1 MVKFL
6 INRPVA
12 VIMSFVAIIM
22 LGIVSSG
29 RLPVSLMPD
38 IDIPEITVAVSRPDN
53 SAREIENSIVSILR
67 RNLLQVPG
75 LDDIE
80 SESRNGSALI
90 LLKFEYG
97 TDIDLAFMEVNEKI
111 DGSMNSLP
119 NDLERPRIVKAS
131 ATDIPVFLLNLSLTE
146 EQYSEERFNQLSKF
160 SETVIKKRIEQLP
173 EVAIADLTGQVKEE
187 IYIEPDLEKA
197 GSLDISENDIRN
209 AIERNNLNIG
219 SLLVKD
225 GKYLYNLEF
234 SSYLKTVDDVANIY
248 LRAGDRLVQMK
259 DVAEVGL
266 RQSRLTGM
274 YFNGDSR
281 SISLAI
287 IKKSTARMADL
298 EDNLAEL
305 IGIFVDDYPD
315 IQFEIS
321 QDQTRILD
329 FSMSNLKMSLLFGC
343 TMGFLVMFFFLRDG
357 RSPWL
362 IGISIPASVLISIL
376 FFHLAGLSINIVS
389 LSGLILGVGMMID
402 NSIIVTDNIIQYMNK
417 GLSVSES
424 CVMGTNEVI
433 RPLLSSILTTC
444 AVFIPL
450 IFLSGIAGALFFD
463 QAIAI
468 SIGLFV
474 SFAVSIMLLP
484 TLFRQFFK
492 NPREGALTRF
502 VKKIS
507 FKNLE
512 GRYEGGMKFFFRYR
526 NVMMP
531 LFLLLIPV
539 SVWFFVLMEK
549 ERLPEVKQD
558 EMLVLI
564 DWNENIDVHEN
575 TNRVMDIL
583 THCSDR
589 IVQSNNFIGEQD
601 FIFNR
606 DYDQSYTQ
614 SKIYLKAEDYSVYGD
629 LRSEIGDYISSVY
642 PEASLSITPQENV
655 FEKIFSATEAS
666 LLVHLS
672 LLSEDRVPSLDR
684 VERIRFALDAGW
696 PETMVTM
703 PPTGEKV
710 IIRIDQEKLL
720 LYEVNPQ
727 ELYYRLKTA
736 FNSNRAGELRASH
749 EILPIV
755 LVEDQEYISNII
767 GGSFVRNTR
776 GQEVPVRNLV
786 NIEREHDYKF
796 IKGGMFGEYVP
807 LSMDIETR
815 SPEKLTA
822 EIRSVVTRD
831 EDISVRFSGSL
842 ISGQQ
847 IFREMF
853 FIILISILLLYFILA
868 SQFESLKLPL
878 VVLLE
883 LPIDIAGALLLLRIF
898 GVTINL
904 MSMIGI
910 IVMSGIII
918 NDSILKID
926 TINHLRRSGMKLKE
940 AIYEGGARR
949 LKPIIM
955 TSLTTI
961 LAMTPFLFGTDIGS
975 ELQKPLA
982 LTIIG
987 GMALGTVVSLYFI
1000 PLAYWYLYRK
1010 APPLKG
1016 DVPKGQGDVMKGEG
1030 ILE

>member
-6 INRPVA
+6 IHRPVA
-12 VIMSFVAIIM
+12 VIMSFIAVIM

-80 SESRNGSALI
+80 SESRNGSAI
-90 LLKFEYG
+90 IQLKFEYG

-111 DGSMNSLP
+111 DGSMNALP
-119 NDLERPRIVKAS
+119 NDLDRPRIIKAS
-131 ATDIPVFLLNLSLTE
+131 ATDIPVFMLNLSLGE
-146 EQYSEERFNQLSKF
+146 EQYSEERFNQFSKF

-173 EVAIADLTGQVKEE
+173 EVAIADITGQVDEE

-197 GSLDISENDIRN
+197 GSLNISENEIRA
-209 AIERNNLNIG
+209 AIERNNLNVG

-225 GKYLYNLEF
+225 GKYLYTLEF

-248 LRAGDRLVQMK
+248 LRSGDRLVQMK
-259 DVAEVGL
+259 DVANVGL
-266 RQSRLTGM
+266 RQGRLTGM
-274 YFNGDSR
+274 YFNGDKR

-287 IKKSTARMADL
+287 IKKTTARMADL
-298 EDNLAEL
+298 EEKLDEL
-305 IGIFVDDYPD
+305 LDIFADDYPD
-315 IQFEIS
+315 IRFGIS

-362 IGISIPASVLISIL
+362 IGISIPSSVLISIL
-376 FFHLAGLSINIVS
+376 FFHLAGLSINIIS

-402 NSIIVTDNIIQYMNK
+402 NSIIVTDNIMQYMNR
-417 GLSVSES
+417 GSSVSES
-424 CVMGTNEVI
+424 CIKGTNEVI
-433 RPLLSSILTTC
+433 RPLLSSMLTTC

-463 QAIAI
+463 QAVAI

-484 TLFRQFFK
+484 TLFRQFYK

-502 VKKIS
+502 VKRIS

-512 GRYEGGMKFFFRYR
+512 KKYERGLDFFFKYR
-526 NVMMP
+526 RIMIPFFISLMFVSI
-531 LFLLLIPV
+531 LFFLM
-539 SVWFFVLMEK
+539 MEK
-549 ERLPEVKQD
+549 ERLPAVKQD
-558 EMLVLI
+558 EMLVLV
-564 DWNENIDVHEN
+564 DWNENIDVREN
-575 TNRVMDIL
+575 TGRVMDL
-583 THCSDR
+583 LAHCSDK

-614 SKIYLKAEDYSVYGD
+614 SKIYLKAEDYSVYD
-629 LRSEIGDYISSVY
+629 ELRRAIDNYISSAY
-642 PEASLSITPQENV
+642 PDASLNIIPQENV

-666 LLVHLS
+666 LVVHLS
-672 LLSEDRVPSLDR
+672 LVSEERVPALDK
-684 VERIRFALDAGW
+684 VERIRSALDEGW
-696 PETMVTM
+696 PEAMVTM

-710 IIRIDQEKLL
+710 IVSINQERLMV
-720 LYEVNPQ
+720 YEVNPQ
-727 ELYYRLKTA
+727 QLYYRLKTA
-736 FNSNRAGELRASH
+736 FNSNQAGELRASH

-767 GGSFVRNTR
+767 NGSFVRNIR
-776 GQEVPVRNLV
+776 GQEVPLRNLV
-786 NIEREHDYKF
+786 DVERMYGYKY
-796 IKGGMFGEYVP
+796 IRGGLYGEYVP

-815 SPEKLTA
+815 SPENLTA
-822 EIRSVVTRD
+822 EIRSVVSRED
-831 EDISVRFSGSL
+831 DISVRFSGSL

-853 FIILISILLLYFILA
+853 FVILISILLLYFILA
-868 SQFESLKLPL
+868 SQFESLKLPF
-878 VVLLE
+878 VVMLE
-883 LPIDIAGALLLLRIF
+883 LPIDITGALMLLRIF
-898 GVTINL
+898 GGTINL

-926 TINHLRRSGMKLKE
+926 TINHLRRSGLKLKE

-961 LAMTPFLFGTDIGS
+961 LAMMPFLFGTDIGS

-982 LTIIG
+982 LTVIG

-1000 PLAYWYLYRK
+1000 PLTYWYLYRK

-1016 DVPKGQGDVMKGEG
+1016 AASKASRGM
-1030 ILE
+1030 

>member
-80 SESRNGSALI
+80 SESRNGSAII

-119 NDLERPRIVKAS
+119 NDLERPRIIKAS
-131 ATDIPVFLLNLSLTE
+131 ATDIPVFFLNLSLAANT
-146 EQYSEERFNQLSKF
+146 YSDGRFNELSKF

-173 EVAIADLTGQVKEE
+173 EVAIADITGQVQEE
-187 IYIEPDLEKA
+187 IYIQPDLEKA
-197 GSLDISENDIRN
+197 ISMGIDENDIRL

-234 SSYLKTVDDVANIY
+234 SSYLKTVDDVADIY
-248 LRAGDRLVQMK
+248 IRAGEKLVQLK
-259 DVAEVGL
+259 DVAEVGQ
-266 RQSRLTGM
+266 RQRRLTGM
-274 YFNGDSR
+274 YLNGENR
-281 SISLAI
+281 SVSLAI
-287 IKKSTARMADL
+287 IKKATARMADL
-298 EDNLAEL
+298 EENLDEL
-305 IGIFVDDYPD
+305 ITIFNNDYPD
-315 IQFEIS
+315 IEFEIS

-329 FSMSNLKMSLLFGC
+329 FSMSNLKTSLLIGG
-343 TMGFLVMFFFLRDG
+343 TIAFLVMFFFLRDG

-362 IGISIPASVLISIL
+362 IGLSIPASVFISIL
-376 FFHLAGLSINIVS
+376 FFHLVGLSVNIIS

-402 NSIIVTDNIIQYMNK
+402 NSIIVTDNITQYMNR
-417 GLSVSES
+417 GNPVADS
-424 CVMGTNEVI
+424 CIKGTNEVI

-450 IFLSGIAGALFFD
+450 IFLSGIAGALFYD

-484 TLFRQFFK
+484 TLFRQFYK
-492 NPREGALTRF
+492 NQREGALTRF

-507 FKNLE
+507 FSNLE
-512 GRYEGGMKFFFRYR
+512 NRYEGGMRFFFRYR
-526 NVMMP
+526 RIAIPV
-531 LFLLLIPV
+531 FLLLMVV
-539 SVWFFVLMEK
+539 SVWLFTSMQK
-549 ERLPEVKQD
+549 ERLPAVKQD
-558 EMLVLI
+558 EMLVMI
-564 DWNENIDVHEN
+564 DWNENIDVNEN
-575 TNRVMDIL
+575 SSRVLDIL
-583 THCSDR
+583 NNCSDF

-606 DYDQSYTQ
+606 DYDQTYTQ
-614 SKIYLKAEDYSVYGD
+614 SKIYLKAEDYSVFTE
-629 LRSEIGDYISSVY
+629 LRERISQYVSESW
-642 PEASLSITPQENV
+642 PAASLSIIPQENV
-655 FEKIFSATEAS
+655 FEKIFSATEAG
-666 LLVHLS
+666 LVVHLS
-672 LLSEDRVPSLDR
+672 LLSEDRIPSLDK
-684 VERIRFALDAGW
+684 VERIRSSLDENW
-696 PETMVTM
+696 PEAMTAM

-710 IIRIDQEKLL
+710 EVRIDREKLL

-727 ELYYRLKTA
+727 DLYLRLRTA
-736 FNSNRAGELRASH
+736 FSSNRAGELRASH

-755 LVEDQEYISNII
+755 LAEDRQYISNII
-767 GGSFVRNTR
+767 SESFVENSR
-776 GQEVPVRNLV
+776 GEEIALRNLV
-786 NIEREHDYKF
+786 NVSRVHGYKY
-796 IKGGMFGEYVP
+796 IKGGMYGEYVP
-807 LSMDIETR
+807 LSMDIETH
-815 SPEKLTA
+815 SPERLVA
-822 EIRSVVTRD
+822 QVRSVVTE
-831 EDISVRFSGSL
+831 EDDINVRFSGSL

-847 IFREMF
+847 IFREMI
-853 FIILISILLLYFILA
+853 FIILISVLLLYFILA
-868 SQFESLKLPL
+868 SQFESLKLPF

-883 LPIDIAGALLLLRIF
+883 LPIDISGALLLLWIF
-898 GVTINL
+898 GGTVNL

-926 TINHLRRSGMKLKE
+926 TINHLRLSGMGLKE

-961 LAMTPFLFGTDIGS
+961 LAMTPFLFGSDIGS

-982 LTIIG
+982 LTVIG

-1000 PLAYWYLYRK
+1000 PLAYWYLYRRQTTN
-1010 APPLKG
+1010 
-1016 DVPKGQGDVMKGEG
+1016 D
-1030 ILE
+1030 

>member
-6 INRPVA
+6 IKRPVA
-12 VIMSFVAIIM
+12 VIMSFVAVIM
-22 LGIVSSG
+22 LGVVSSG

-38 IDIPEITVAVSRPDN
+38 IDIPEITVAITRPDN

-80 SESRNGSALI
+80 SESRNGSALVV
-90 LLKFEYG
+90 LKFEYG
-97 TDIDLAFMEVNEKI
+97 TDIDMAFMEVNEKI

-119 NDLERPRIVKAS
+119 NDLERPRIIKAS
-131 ATDIPVFLLNLSLTE
+131 ATDIPVFLLNLSLDD
-146 EQYSEERFNQLSKF
+146 EQYSDERFNQLSKF

-173 EVAIADLTGQVKEE
+173 DVAIADITGHINEE
-187 IYIEPDLEKA
+187 IYIKPDLEKA
-197 GSLDISENDIRN
+197 GSLDISENDIRD

-225 GKYLYNLEF
+225 GKYLYSLEF
-234 SSYLKTVDDVANIY
+234 SSYLKTVDDVAGIY

-259 DVAEVGL
+259 DVAKVGL

-274 YFNGDSR
+274 YYNGDKR

-287 IKKSTARMADL
+287 IKKATARMADL

-305 IGIFVDDYPD
+305 ISIFTDDYPD
-315 IQFEIS
+315 IRFEIS

-329 FSMSNLKMSLLFGC
+329 FSMSNLKMSLIFGC
-343 TMGFLVMFFFLRDG
+343 SIGFIVMFFFLSDG

-376 FFHLAGLSINIVS
+376 FFHLAGLSINIIS

-402 NSIIVTDNIIQYMNK
+402 NSIIVTDNIMQYMNR

-424 CVMGTNEVI
+424 CIKGTNEVI

-463 QAIAI
+463 QAVAI

-484 TLFRQFFK
+484 TLFRQFYK
-492 NPREGALTRF
+492 NPHEGALTRF
-502 VKKIS
+502 VKRIS
-507 FKNLE
+507 FKDLE
-512 GRYEGGMKFFFRYR
+512 KKYEKGLGFFFRYR
-526 NVMMP
+526 RIIMP
-531 LFLLLIPV
+531 FFLLLMLV
-539 SVWFFVLMEK
+539 SVWLFILMEK
-549 ERLPEVKQD
+549 ERLPAVKQD

-564 DWNENIDVHEN
+564 DWNENIDVREN
-575 TNRVMDIL
+575 TSRVMAVL
-583 THCSDR
+583 SYSSDK

-601 FIFNR
+601 FIFSR
-606 DYDQSYTQ
+606 DYDQGYTQ
-614 SKIYLKAEDYSVYGD
+614 SKIYLKAEDYTVYED
-629 LRSEIGDYISSVY
+629 LKKSINDYISSAY
-642 PEASLSITPQENV
+642 PDASLNIMPQENV
-655 FEKIFSATEAS
+655 FEKIFSATGAS
-666 LLVHLS
+666 LVVHLS
-672 LLSEDRVPSLDR
+672 LLSEDRVPSLDK
-684 VERIRFALDAGW
+684 VERLRSALDESW
-696 PETMVTM
+696 PEAMVTM
-703 PPTGEKV
+703 PATGEKV
-710 IIRIDQEKLL
+710 MVKIDQESLMV
-720 LYEVNPQ
+720 YEVNPQ
-727 ELYYRLKTA
+727 QLYYRLKTA
-736 FNSNRAGELRASH
+736 FNSNQAGELRASH

-755 LVEDQEYISNII
+755 LVEDQKYISNII
-767 GGSFVRNTR
+767 NGSFVRNVR
-776 GQEVPVRNLV
+776 GQEVPLRNLV
-786 NIEREHDYKF
+786 DVGRMYGYKY
-796 IKGGMFGEYVP
+796 IRGGIFGEYVP

-815 SPEKLTA
+815 SPENLTA
-822 EIRSVVTRD
+822 EIRSMVTA
-831 EDISVRFSGSL
+831 EDDINVRFSGSL

-847 IFREMF
+847 IFKEMF
-853 FIILISILLLYFILA
+853 FVILISILLLYFILA
-868 SQFESLKLPL
+868 SQFESLKLPF
-878 VVLLE
+878 VVMLE

-898 GVTINL
+898 GGTINL

-910 IVMSGIII
+910 IVMAGIII

-926 TINHLRRSGMKLKE
+926 TINQLRRSGMGLME
-940 AIYEGGARR
+940 AIHEGGARR

-982 LTIIG
+982 LTVIG

-1000 PLAYWYLYRK
+1000 PLAYWYMYRK
-1010 APPLKG
+1010 EAS
-1016 DVPKGQGDVMKGEG
+1016 
-1030 ILE
+1030 

>member
-1 MVKFL
+1 MVRFL
-6 INRPVA
+6 IHRPVA

-53 SAREIENSIVSILR
+53 SAREIENSIVSTLR

-80 SESRNGSALI
+80 SESRNGSAII

-97 TDIDLAFMEVNEKI
+97 TDIDMAFMEVNEKI

-119 NDLERPRIVKAS
+119 NDLERPRIIKAS
-131 ATDIPVFLLNLSLTE
+131 ATDIPVFFLNLSLAGE
-146 EQYSEERFNQLSKF
+146 GYSDERFNQLSKF

-173 EVAIADLTGQVKEE
+173 EVAIADITGQVTEE

-197 GSLDISENDIRN
+197 ISLGLDENDIRA

-234 SSYLKTVDDVANIY
+234 SSYLKTVNDVAGIY
-248 LRAGDRLVQMK
+248 LRAGEKLVQLE

-266 RQSRLTGM
+266 RQRRLTGM
-274 YFNGDSR
+274 YMNAENR
-281 SISLAI
+281 AVSLAI
-287 IKKSTARMADL
+287 IKKATARMADL
-298 EDNLAEL
+298 EENLDEL
-305 IGIFVDDYPD
+305 ITIFKDDYPELE
-315 IQFEIS
+315 FEIS

-329 FSMSNLKMSLLFGC
+329 FSMSNLKTSLLIG
-343 TMGFLVMFFFLRDG
+343 GSIAFLVMFFFLRDG

-362 IGISIPASVLISIL
+362 IGLSIPSSVLISIL
-376 FFHLAGLSINIVS
+376 FFHLVGLSVNIIS

-402 NSIIVTDNIIQYMNK
+402 NSIIVTDNITQYMDRGNS
-417 GLSVSES
+417 LAES
-424 CVMGTNEVI
+424 CIKGTNEVI

-450 IFLSGIAGALFFD
+450 IFLSGIAGALFYD

-468 SIGLFV
+468 SVGLFV
-474 SFAVSIMLLP
+474 SFAVSVLLLP
-484 TLFRQFFK
+484 TLFRQFYL

-512 GRYEGGMKFFFRYR
+512 KKYEGGMKFFFRYR
-526 NVMMP
+526 RIAMP
-531 LFLLLIPV
+531 VFLLLILV
-539 SVWFFVLMEK
+539 SIVLFTTMKK
-549 ERLPEVKQD
+549 ERLPSVRQD
-558 EMLVLI
+558 EMLVMI
-564 DWNENIDVHEN
+564 DWNENIDVNEN
-575 TNRVMDIL
+575 A
-583 THCSDR
+583 SR
-589 IVQSNNFIGEQD
+589 IREVLDNCGAMVVQSNNFIGEQG
-601 FIFNR
+601 FVFNR
-606 DYDQSYTQ
+606 DYDQTYTQ
-614 SKIYLKAEDYSVYGD
+614 SKIYLKAESYAVYGE
-629 LRSEIGDYISSVY
+629 LREKINDYISGAW
-642 PEASLSITPQENV
+642 PAASLSIRAQENV
-655 FEKIFSATEAS
+655 FEKIFSATEAG
-666 LLVHLS
+666 LVVHLS
-672 LLSEDRVPSLDR
+672 LMSEDRIPSFDK
-684 VERIRFALDAGW
+684 VERIRSALDDNW
-696 PETMVTM
+696 PEAMTTM

-710 IIRIDQEKLL
+710 EVRIDRERLL
-720 LYEVNPQ
+720 LYEVDPQ
-727 ELYYRLKTA
+727 TLYHRLRTA

-755 LVEDQEYISNII
+755 LAEDRQYISNII
-767 GGSFVRNTR
+767 SESFVSNSR
-776 GQEVPVRNLV
+776 GEEIPLRNLV
-786 NIEREHDYKF
+786 KVQRVHGYKY
-796 IKGGMFGEYVP
+796 IRGGLHGEYVP
-807 LSMDIETR
+807 LSMDLETR
-815 SPEKLTA
+815 SPERLVDRVRT
-822 EIRSVVTRD
+822 VVSG
-831 EDISVRFSGSL
+831 EDDINVRFSGSL

-847 IFREMF
+847 VFREMIF
-853 FIILISILLLYFILA
+853 VILISVLLLYFILA
-868 SQFESLKLPL
+868 SQFESLKLPF

-883 LPIDIAGALLLLRIF
+883 LPIDVAGALFLLWIF
-898 GVTINL
+898 GGTVNL

-910 IVMSGIII
+910 IVMAGIII

-926 TINHLRRSGMKLKE
+926 TINHLRQSGMKLKD

-982 LTIIG
+982 LSVIG

-1000 PLAYWYLYRK
+1000 PLAYWYLYRRQK
-1010 APPLKG
+1010 TK
-1016 DVPKGQGDVMKGEG
+1016 VKR
-1030 ILE
+1030 

>member
-6 INRPVA
+6 IKRPVA

-80 SESRNGSALI
+80 SETRNGSAII

-111 DGSMNSLP
+111 DGSMNALP
-119 NDLERPRIVKAS
+119 NDLDRPRIIKAS
-131 ATDIPVFLLNLSLTE
+131 ATDIPVFMLNLSLGE
-146 EQYSEERFNQLSKF
+146 ERYSEERFNQLSKF

-173 EVAIADLTGQVKEE
+173 EVAIADITGQVNEE

-197 GSLDISENDIRN
+197 GSLNISENEIRN
-209 AIERNNLNIG
+209 AIERNNLNVG
-219 SLLVKD
+219 SLVVKD
-225 GKYLYNLEF
+225 GKYLYTLEF
-234 SSYLKTVDDVANIY
+234 SSYLKTVDDVADIY

-274 YFNGDSR
+274 YFNGDKR

-287 IKKSTARMADL
+287 IKKATARMADL
-298 EDNLAEL
+298 EEKLAEL
-305 IGIFVDDYPD
+305 LDIFADDYPD
-315 IQFEIS
+315 IHFEIS

-343 TMGFLVMFFFLRDG
+343 TLGFLVMFFFLRDG

-376 FFHLAGLSINIVS
+376 FFHLAGLSINIIS

-402 NSIIVTDNIIQYMNK
+402 NSIIVTDNIMQYMNR
-417 GLSVSES
+417 GSSVSES
-424 CVMGTNEVI
+424 CIKGTNEVI

-450 IFLSGIAGALFFD
+450 IFLSGIAGALFYD
-463 QAIAI
+463 QAVAIA
-468 SIGLFV
+468 IGLFV

-484 TLFRQFFK
+484 TLFRQFYL
-492 NPREGALTRF
+492 NPREGTLTRF

-507 FKNLE
+507 LKNLE
-512 GRYEGGMKFFFRYR
+512 AKYERGLDFFFSYR
-526 NVMMP
+526 RIMLP
-531 LFLLLIPV
+531 LFISLMFV
-539 SVWFFVLMEK
+539 SILFFVIMEK
-549 ERLPEVKQD
+549 ERLPAVKQD
-558 EMLVLI
+558 EMLVLV
-564 DWNENIDVHEN
+564 DWNENIEVREN
-575 TNRVMDIL
+575 TSRVMDIL
-583 THCSDR
+583 AHCSDK

-614 SKIYLKAEDYSVYGD
+614 AKIYLKAEDYSVYD
-629 LRSEIGDYISSVY
+629 ELRRAIDDYISSAY
-642 PEASLSITPQENV
+642 PDASLNIIPQENV

-666 LLVHLS
+666 LVVHLS
-672 LLSEDRVPSLDR
+672 LVSEERVPALDK
-684 VERIRFALDAGW
+684 VERIRSALDQSW
-696 PETMVTM
+696 PGAMVTM

-710 IIRIDQEKLL
+710 MVRINQERLMV
-720 LYEVNPQ
+720 YEVNPQ
-727 ELYYRLKTA
+727 QLYYRLKTA
-736 FNSNRAGELRASH
+736 FNSNQAGELRASH

-755 LVEDQEYISNII
+755 LVEDREYISNII
-767 GGSFVRNTR
+767 NGSFVRNIR
-776 GQEVPVRNLV
+776 GQEVPLRNLV
-786 NIEREHDYKF
+786 DIERVHGYKY
-796 IKGGMFGEYVP
+796 IKGGMYGEYVP

-815 SPEKLTA
+815 SPENLTA
-822 EIRSVVTRD
+822 RIRSVVSQED
-831 EDISVRFSGSL
+831 DISVRFSGSL

-847 IFREMF
+847 IFKEMF
-853 FIILISILLLYFILA
+853 FVILISILLLYFILA
-868 SQFESLKLPL
+868 SQFESLKLPF
-878 VVLLE
+878 VVMLE
-883 LPIDIAGALLLLRIF
+883 LPIDIAGALLLLKIF
-898 GVTINL
+898 GGTINL

-926 TINHLRRSGMKLKE
+926 TINQLRRSGMGLME
-940 AIYEGGARR
+940 AIHEGGARR

-961 LAMTPFLFGTDIGS
+961 LAMLPFLFGTDIGS

-982 LTIIG
+982 LTVIG

-1010 APPLKG
+1010 Q
-1016 DVPKGQGDVMKGEG
+1016 VS
-1030 ILE
+1030 